1 MRKPIHKNMILGAA
15 YYPEHWDQPLWEE
28 DIIRMKEYGLN
39 LLRIGDFAWS
49 KLEPREDVYHI
60 EYFDNFLQ
68 LCKKHQ
74 IDVIFCT
81 PTAAPPM
88 WLTEKYP
95 EALNCDMEGNPYYGP
110 RRHYNYNSKMYQK
123 KCAQLVEK
131 LAHHYDNSDV
141 ITGWQID
148 NELNC
153 DLSEFYSQADHQA
166 FREYLKEK
174 YQTLDAV
181 NDALGLTFWSRSY
194 SDWSE
199 VTLNRKNVGGA
210 VNPHIALEEKAF
222 FSESAIRFCRMQVE
236 ILKKYLKKDE
246 FITTNGLFPNLDY
259 NKLMDTGLDFITF
272 DSYPNFAFDLDKRPK
287 EEGNLNDRKWSWNL
301 AWTRSVSP
309 VFGIMEQQAGAN
321 GWSSRMETP
330 MPKPGQMR
338 LWSMQSVAH
347 GADMIAYFR
356 WRTSPIGCEIYWH
369 GLNDYSNTEN
379 RRLKELKDIAK
390 DFKCLEKLRG
400 TTYKAKVA
408 VLKDYRNT
416 WDAASDCWHGR
427 IDYLSDNNW
436 FAATQLTHTPCDFYY
451 LRESTT
457 LDDLLKFELLV
468 YPHAAI
474 LEETTS
480 ELLKQYVESGGTLVF
495 GARTGYKD
503 RFGRC
508 PIREMPGI
516 ISDWT
521 GVRVAD
527 YTLVGP
533 ADGTVNVSIGNR
545 TIEAPL
551 FNEVLEVTDSDTE
564 VLGKFDGNYYK
575 GSPAITVKKAGK
587 GKVYYVGACFS
598 EEMVEYLLENEKVIE
613 PYKDLVKLPK
623 EIELAVRTDG
633 ETDYIFLLN
642 YQNSETVIRLE
653 KPMESLLEQE
663 YVNGE
668 LHIKAFDIKVLIN

>member
-95 EALNCDMEGNPYYGP
+95 EALNCDMEGKPYYGP

>member
-1 MRKPIHKNMILGAA
+1 MRKPLYKNMILGAA

-60 EYFDNFLQ
+60 EYFDNFLK

-123 KCAQLVEK
+123 KCEQLVEK
-131 LAHHYDNSDV
+131 LAHHYGNSDV

>member
-1 MRKPIHKNMILGAA
+1 MRKPIYKNMILGAA

-60 EYFDNFLQ
+60 EYFDNFLK

-95 EALNCDMEGNPYYGP
+95 EALNCDMEGKPYYGP

-123 KCAQLVEK
+123 KCVQLVEK
-131 LAHHYDNSDV
+131 LAHHYGNSDV

-222 FSESAIRFCRMQVE
+222 FSESAIRFCKMQVE

-379 RRLKELKDIAK
+379 RRLKELKDIVK
-390 DFKCLEKLRG
+390 DLKCLEKLRG

-533 ADGTVNVSIGNR
+533 ADGTANVSIGNR

-551 FNEVLEVTDSDTE
+551 FNEVLEVTDSDTV

>member
-1 MRKPIHKNMILGAA
+1 MRKPIYKNMILGAA

-95 EALNCDMEGNPYYGP
+95 EALNCDMEGKPYYGP

-131 LAHHYDNSDV
+131 LAHHYGNSDV

-287 EEGNLNDRKWSWNL
+287 DEGNLNDRKWSWNL

>member
-1 MRKPIHKNMILGAA
+1 MRKPLYKNMILGAA